1 MFTKAII
8 LQIFFKLVLVKLV
21 NLQVVSDSIA
31 QMLHVGKQT
40 IIFNQHSLFSLR
52 KQ

>member
-21 NLQVVSDSIA
+21 NFQVVSDSIA
-31 QMLHVGKQT
+31 QMLHLGKQT
-40 IIFNQHSLFSLR
+40 IFNQHSLFSLR